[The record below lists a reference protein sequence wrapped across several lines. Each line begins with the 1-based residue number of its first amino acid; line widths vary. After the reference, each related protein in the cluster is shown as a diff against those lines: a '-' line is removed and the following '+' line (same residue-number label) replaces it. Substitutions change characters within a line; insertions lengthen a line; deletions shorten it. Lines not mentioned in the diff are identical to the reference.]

1 MCSGGDSKGEGR
13 GTVGGAQ
20 RWEGRVERGS
30 GYEVGSVSRG
40 VDGHIEGRGGQ
51 CSVHDKKA
59 PFNGGRGWGRPG
71 QDCPGY
77 LTRWKLRQVAE
88 WRDPHLVR
96 QVNVRLGRRRRILV
110 VAVVVCWP
118 EISFSPNL
126 SRSEDQAPLDS
137 L

>member
-1 MCSGGDSKGEGR
+1 MFWRGQQGGRTRDGGWGAALGREGGEG
-13 GTVGGAQ
+13 
-20 RWEGRVERGS
+20 
-30 GYEVGSVSRG
+30 
-40 VDGHIEGRGGQ
+40 
-51 CSVHDKKA
+51 
-59 PFNGGRGWGRPG
+59 
-71 QDCPGY
+71 
-77 LTRWKLRQVAE
+77 E
-88 WRDPHLVR
+88 WLVR